1 MDINLASK
9 LVAFPPEDVQRVTY
23 VVDYAQHNFTGD
35 AINGYI
41 KEHLE
46 SDRLI
51 GIADV
56 ILENRNMAT
65 IKAKPSDASGKIDTV
80 KEKGSTEGPVTAT
93 QKSVSAKGTR

>member
-23 VVDYAQHNFTGD
+23 VVDYAQHNFSGD
-35 AINGYI
+35 AIHGYI

-80 KEKGSTEGPVTAT
+80 KEKDLQRVLSL
-93 QKSVSAKGTR
+93 QLRIL